1 MASTA
6 WGEATVVEKVTLDQ
20 KGGGRAFATLVEL
33 LEDEKGG
40 RLVRFSYSTDGL
52 ARRGPVTLRGAD
64 LLRLKKALAKAPA
77 LREALAAC
85 GLDSARKK

>member
-33 LEDEKGG
+33 LEDERGEK
-40 RLVRFSYSTDGL
+40 LVRFSYSTDGL

-64 LLRLKKALAKAPA
+64 LVRLKKALEKAPA
-77 LREALAAC
+77 LREALAC